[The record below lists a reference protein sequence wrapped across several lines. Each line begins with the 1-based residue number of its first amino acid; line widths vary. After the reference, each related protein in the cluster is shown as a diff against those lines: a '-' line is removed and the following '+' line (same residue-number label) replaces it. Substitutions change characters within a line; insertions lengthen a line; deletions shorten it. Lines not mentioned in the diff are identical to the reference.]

1 MGIYFHTAKLFQH
14 ARICTERKY
23 PSWPWL
29 ITNLA
34 INFWSFF
41 QSVCCNKL
49 LNEISVVNLHDK
61 YTLVLILWHHLLLPQ
76 EHHIKVVWRN
86 YKHIQGLW
94 SNESVYFW
102 EVYQIEELGTRIAF
116 YSKLS
121 SVLTAAF
128 PDPLISTVMVT
139 ISLGC
144 THSGL
149 QLS

>member
-1 MGIYFHTAKLFQH
+1 M
-14 ARICTERKY
+14 
-23 PSWPWL
+23 
-29 ITNLA
+29 TNTL
-34 INFWSFF
+34 WCSFF
-41 QSVCCNKL
+41 GTICCYHRSI
-49 LNEISVVNLHDK
+49 IS
-61 YTLVLILWHHLLLPQ
+61 
-76 EHHIKVVWRN
+76 KVVWRN

-102 EVYQIEELGTRIAF
+102 KVYQNRRIRNMHCF

-144 THSGL
+144 IILDYSFHSCWLHSYFYAFFGYHDMRMSICSSSL
-149 QLS
+149 WSLLVITFYTSYTF